1 MNFNKENPMLL
12 SGFLA
17 CERASFVQL
26 VPRVCNTGGRK
37 LSNFAAFLPLVLGS
51 ARAQNKKPPCITMG
65 VCIFGRYKLRDS
77 VIGGGF

>member
-17 CERASFVQL
+17 WKRASFVL
-26 VPRVCNTGGRK
+26 RAPGVCNTGGKK

-65 VCIFGRYKLRDS
+65 VCIFGRYKLRYRCA
-77 VIGGGF
+77 GGGF